1 MLKHIIPVPK
11 KVTEADGKFYTKKL
25 AVCTDVSEW
34 NTYVD
39 VAVDAFSRTYFTDFE
54 NAECDVVLTK
64 DESLKAASYKINVDE
79 KIVVSA
85 PDDEG
90 ICYGIATLL
99 QLAEFDDVSGTIHVE
114 KCTIEDW
121 GDKDYRAL
129 MIDLVSSWHP
139 LDKVLRLMDVCFYQ
153 KVKYVHLHLID
164 NTACRI
170 PSKAYPALAT
180 PKYSYSYEDIQ
191 VMRDYANARGLKLIP
206 EFDIPGHARRL
217 VTTYRD
223 TFGNVLDEG
232 AEIEGAT
239 TEIGFHIK
247 TDDVI
252 CAGSEKCFEGMKT
265 LFAEVCELFP
275 ESEYIHIG
283 GDEAYIQVWDIC
295 ETCRKYMKEHG
306 IEDRYEL
313 YSEYVA
319 RIAQVVI
326 DLGRTPIVWE
336 GFPRKGSERIP
347 RQTIVC
353 AWESHYNFAPDLLED
368 GFKII
373 NGSWQPLYI
382 VFNSKRWTKE
392 NIMDWN
398 VCEWQHWWQHS
409 KATLNP
415 IHVQDSDQVWG
426 AQISLWGCTYENEI
440 NATVENLGAM
450 SERCW
455 NLERRTDEKTWH
467 SMSDKMSRKLHRM
480 IQDR

>member
-1 MLKHIIPVPK
+1 MLNAIIPIPK
-11 KVTEADGKFYTKKL
+11 RIEKLEGKFYTKK
-25 AVCTDVSEW
+25 ARVCTDYAPWSIYADTAAES
-34 NTYVD
+34 
-39 VAVDAFSRTYFTDFE
+39 FSRMYFYDFE
-54 NAECDVVLTK
+54 NGEGDIVLKK
-64 DESLKAASYKINVDE
+64 DDSLKPASYTVSVDDG
-79 KIVVSA
+79 VVVTA

-99 QLAEFDDVSGTIHVE
+99 QLVEFDADSGTVHVE
-114 KCTIEDW
+114 KCKIEDW
-121 GDKDYRAL
+121 GDKDYRAMML
-129 MIDLVSSWHP
+129 DLVSSWHP
-139 LDKVLRLMDVCFYQ
+139 LDKVLRLMDVCFFE
-153 KVKYVHLHLID
+153 KVPYVHLHLID
-164 NTACRI
+164 NVACRI
-170 PSKAYPALAT
+170 PSKAFPELAT
-180 PKYSYSYEDIQ
+180 PKYSYSYDDI
-191 VMRDYANARGLKLIP
+191 VTMREYANARGLKLIP

-223 TFGNVLDEG
+223 VFGNIVSDD
-232 AEIEGAT
+232 ADIEGAT

-252 CAGSEKCFEGMKT
+252 CAGSDRCFEGMKT

-283 GDEAYIQVWDIC
+283 GDEAYIQVWDHC
-295 ETCRKYMKEHG
+295 PTCQKYMKDNG
-306 IEDRYEL
+306 ISDRYEL

-319 RIAQVVI
+319 RIAQVVL

-347 RQTIVC
+347 RETIVI

-382 VFNSKRWTKE
+382 VYNSKRWTKE

-398 VCEWQHWWQHS
+398 VCEWQHWWEHS
-409 KATLNP
+409 RATLNP
-415 IHVQDSDQVWG
+415 IHVEDSDMVWG

-440 NATVENLGAM
+440 NAAMENLAAM

-455 NLERRTDEKTWH
+455 NLVRTTDEKTYH
-467 SMSDKMSRKLHRM
+467 KMSDKMTRKLCNL

>member
-1 MLKHIIPVPK
+1 MLEHIIPIPK
-11 KVTEADGKFYTKKL
+11 KATKNEGQISVATKVYTT
-25 AVCTDVSEW
+25 VPEW
-34 NTYVD
+34 ETYVD
-39 VAVDAFSRTYFTDFE
+39 TAVDGFSRTYFYDFE
-54 NAECDVVLTK
+54 KGEGDIVLSK
-64 DESLKAASYKINVDE
+64 DESLKAGSYKLVVDD
-79 KIVVSA
+79 KITVSA
-85 PDDEG
+85 ADDEG

-99 QLAEFDDVSGTIHVE
+99 QLCEFDEKAKKITAE
-114 KCTIEDW
+114 KCEIEDW
-121 GDKDYRAL
+121 ADKDYRAL

-139 LDKVLRLMDVCFYQ
+139 LDKVLRLMDVCFYE
-153 KVKYVHLHLID
+153 KVNYVHLHLID
-164 NTACRI
+164 NVACRM
-170 PSKAYPALAT
+170 PSKAFPELAT
-180 PKYSYSYEDIQ
+180 PKYSYSFEDIEAI
-191 VMRDYANARGLKLIP
+191 RNYAKARGLKLIP

-217 VTTYRD
+217 VTSYPD
-223 TFGNVLDEG
+223 IFGNKLTGGED
-232 AEIEGAT
+232 IEGAT
-239 TEIGFHIK
+239 TEIGFHIH

-252 CAGSEKCFEGMKT
+252 CAGSDECFEAMKV
-265 LFAEVCELFP
+265 LFKEVCDLFP

-283 GDEAYIQVWDIC
+283 GDEAYIQVWDHC
-295 ETCRKYMKEHG
+295 PVCQKYMKEHG

-319 RIAQVVI
+319 RIARVVL

-347 RQTIVC
+347 RETIVI

-382 VFNSKRWTKE
+382 VYNSKRWTKE

-398 VCEWQHWWQHS
+398 VCEWQHWWEHS

-415 IHVQDSDQVWG
+415 IHVEDTNKLWG
-426 AQISLWGCTYENEI
+426 AQISLWGSTYENEI
-440 NATVENLGAM
+440 CATCENLAAM

-455 NLERRTDEKTWH
+455 NLVRTTDHKAWH
-467 SMSDKMSRKLHRM
+467 KRSDKMTRKLHHL